1 MSRAP
6 ARSMAAGPALERRAP
21 SSADLD
27 AGKSHVQTLVK
38 RSGTSF
44 YWGMRLLPPEKRAAM
59 FAIYAFCREV
69 DDIADGSV
77 PTDGSEPTGGS
88 VSTDDKLHALDA
100 WRGEIE
106 ALYRQRPNRP
116 TTFALLE
123 PVARFDLPK
132 DEFLRMID
140 GMEMDAK
147 ALMIAP
153 AMADLERYCRAV
165 AGTVGLL
172 SMSVFGQR
180 GGDLDRGALALA
192 EALQL
197 TNILRDVHEDAQIQR
212 LYLPRELLLQYGIKP
227 NPPADAIRHPDIKG
241 VCRALAS
248 RAEKCFAQA
257 DRLLAKGER
266 EKLRPALIMMHSYSR
281 ILERLKQRDW
291 ARLDQRVRLGKIER
305 LWIGIRHG
313 WL

>member
-1 MSRAP
+1 MSISPSGSALVGSTLGRQP
-6 ARSMAAGPALERRAP
+6 ARQV
-21 SSADLD
+21 DLD
-27 AGKSHVQTLVK
+27 AAKAHVEVLVK
-38 RSGTSF
+38 RSGSSF
-44 YWGMRLLPPEKRAAM
+44 YWGMRLLPPAKRQAM

-77 PTDGSEPTGGS
+77 PS
-88 VSTDDKLHALDA
+88 DDKLHDLEV
-100 WRGEIE
+100 WRAEIE
-106 ALYRQRPNRP
+106 ALYEGRPTRP
-116 TTFALLE
+116 TTLALLE
-123 PVARFDLPK
+123 PVSEFNLSK

-147 ALMIAP
+147 ALMTAP
-153 AMADLERYCRAV
+153 SMAELERYCRAV

-180 GGDLDRGALALA
+180 GSELDRGALALA

-197 TNILRDVHEDAQIQR
+197 TNILRDVHEDATRER

-227 NPPADAIRHPDIKG
+227 EPPTEAIRHPEIKG

-248 RAEKCFAQA
+248 RAEKCFAQS

-266 EKLRPALIMMHSYSR
+266 DKLRPALIMMHVYRR
-281 ILERLKQRDW
+281 ILKRLQKADW
-291 ARLDQRVRLGKIER
+291 QQLDRRVGLSKIER
-305 LWIGIRHG
+305 LWIGLRHG
-313 WL
+313 WF

>member
-1 MSRAP
+1 M
-6 ARSMAAGPALERRAP
+6 
-21 SSADLD
+21 
-27 AGKSHVQTLVK
+27 
-38 RSGTSF
+38 
-44 YWGMRLLPPEKRAAM
+44 
-59 FAIYAFCREV
+59 

-77 PTDGSEPTGGS
+77 PFADGSVPS
-88 VSTDDKLHALDA
+88 DRKLQDLDA

-106 ALYRQRPNRP
+106 ALYRGHPSRP
-116 TTFALLE
+116 TTLALLE

-147 ALMIAP
+147 ALMTAP
-153 AMADLERYCRAV
+153 SMADLGRYCRAV

-197 TNILRDVHEDAQIQR
+197 TNILRDIHEDAQRRR
-212 LYLPRELLLQYGIKP
+212 LYLPRELLVQYGIRP
-227 NPPADAIRHPDIKG
+227 DPPIDAIRHPGIKG

-248 RAEKCFAQA
+248 RAEKCFLQS

-266 EKLRPALIMMHSYSR
+266 DKLRPALIMMHSYRR
-281 ILERLKQRDW
+281 IL
-291 ARLDQRVRLGKIER
+291 ARLIKQDWQRFDQRITLGKLER